1 MKEDAPRIGERI
13 RGLEPSVFRLIHPS
27 SARGSRVTVR
37 ESAQAAAAV
46 ADECSTRPHEG
57 RAAMNLT
64 PEQIQEH
71 ITNLSAATVEDLDD
85 LLHDLCCLAWPTTD
99 GQNN

>member
-1 MKEDAPRIGERI
+1 LSALARA
-13 RGLEPSVFRLIHPS
+13 LEHPS
-27 SARGSRVTVR
+27 ADARSGVTVSR
-37 ESAQAAAAV
+37 GTQAAPPN
-46 ADECSTRPHEG
+46 ADLWSSTRPQG

-71 ITNLSAATVEDLDD
+71 ITNLSDATVEDLDD

>member
-1 MKEDAPRIGERI
+1 MKEDAPRIGERVG
-13 RGLEPSVFRLIHPS
+13 GLELSVTGLVHPS
-27 SARGSRVTVR
+27 IALRSGVTGLQTTQAR
-37 ESAQAAAAV
+37 APV
-46 ADECSTRPHEG
+46 ADEWGTRPHEG

>member
-1 MKEDAPRIGERI
+1 
-13 RGLEPSVFRLIHPS
+13 
-27 SARGSRVTVR
+27 
-37 ESAQAAAAV
+37 
-46 ADECSTRPHEG
+46 
-57 RAAMNLT
+57 MNLS

-71 ITNLSAATVEDLDD
+71 ITKLSDATVEDLDD